1 MGNIIR
7 MGNDLPKF
15 VEIIKLSKP
24 CYRIMMA
31 NFTGTIIVDSLD
43 VGLAVFDFLNP
54 ITAVFI
60 HVF

>member
-1 MGNIIR
+1 